1 MSRKNKKALGAVILI
16 LFINM
21 FHALGIVREPRF
33 KTYSTENGL
42 SHDGVSCILEDAEG
56 FIWFGTWDGLNRYD
70 GNRFV
75 IYKSRPGD
83 SSSLKNNKIREIVE
97 DKRGYLWVKTYDKK
111 VYRFDKR
118 KEEFLPVIVTEKGA
132 SLEHVF
138 IAEIVPMTNG
148 DVWLTTEDHGAICVS
163 DLGSG
168 ELLVVNYSMETAYL
182 GNNVNFIF
190 EDLQQGIWFGTTRG
204 LISLTKEGKGYIPY
218 LGSKNQVYGNNLDFT
233 KVSADAEGRLFFATV
248 DGILVQYEPTSKT
261 FSQKR
266 ILKGKISDML
276 ISKTGK
282 IYLTTPNQGLTIYD
296 YQNGTLQQ
304 KNSQVTYL
312 SIYEDRTGNI
322 WLEPEKDGAVL
333 YDPSSNSFHS
343 FVHKKEHNLPFM
355 IKEGFINDRS
365 FKVFEDVNDMV
376 WVCLKGGGF
385 GYYERNENKLS
396 YFYNNPEDGSR
407 LFSNNVVAAYSDKKG
422 VLWFCT
428 RNGGVNKV
436 TFFSD
441 NFRHRR
447 PVNTSP
453 GRFDNEI
460 RALMQDTD
468 GKIWITNKS
477 GDVYFHKNGDVH
489 VLKDDQIAGSIYCI
503 TEDRNKNIWI
513 GTKGYGLVKL
523 EPENEQRTKYKV
535 IRYENDPNDVTSL
548 SSNQIY
554 SITEDHKGRLWIGT
568 FQKGPNLLVEDRGKV
583 SFKNVDNSFKNYPKR
598 TFNVIRHALEGPD
611 KKIWLGTTDGLLR
624 FDPDEDP
631 DKIEF
636 IPTVKISGDKNSLGN
651 NDIMYLFRSKDDEVW
666 VGTFG
671 GGLNKVLN
679 KPGQF
684 GEELKFKAFTKEQ
697 GLPNDI
703 ILSIIEDNQR
713 HLWMT
718 TENGIAVMNLET
730 EDFRNYNTYNGLP
743 GIGFS
748 EAACLKT
755 DKGEIFF
762 GGIDGYISF
771 YPDKIVNE
779 KFPGNMVFTGIQLY
793 NKEIDIKDP
802 ESPLKTSINY
812 ADEMVL
818 NHDQN
823 VITIE
828 YAVLDYRIPD
838 DISYAYIL
846 EGYDKDW
853 HYVKNQKK
861 ATYTKIP
868 PGRYTFSVKTATNGH
883 FENVPEKSISII
895 VKKPW
900 WLSGWAIFCYVVL
913 AICALEIIR
922 RIVFTMIRLKHKIAI
937 EKKMAELKIQFFT
950 NISHELRTPL
960 TLIVNPLL
968 KIRQNE
974 SLSKKGMKY
983 LNVANKNTDRMVR
996 FVNQLLDFRKIQA
1009 QKAKLNIS
1017 RVELVGFMQ
1026 QLLDNFA
1033 DIVEDK
1039 RISLELK
1046 ASEPD
1051 VYVWCDEEK
1060 MDIVFFNLISNA
1072 IKFSPKDSCIIIHIE
1087 KNGKNVQVQVIDE
1100 GDGVSAD
1107 QLEVI
1112 FEPYYEGGNVRDKT
1126 FKGTGIGL
1134 ALSKDIIHLHGG
1146 TIYAKRNEETGM
1158 TFAVNLLTGNDHFSP
1173 ADLQEENA
1181 VGGHDIPYTDM
1192 ESDEKEPLV
1201 EDYHRN
1207 EQPTLLLVE
1216 DNPELRRFIAGEFRA
1231 VYNVYEA
1238 GDGQE
1243 GYQKATKLIPDVIVS
1258 DVMMPGTDGIEM
1270 LKQLKDDVKT
1280 SHIPI
1285 ILLTAK
1291 SAIEDQITGLSYGA
1305 DFYITKPFHIDYVK
1319 HLLSNLL
1326 KNRQKLVQGMVE
1338 QPTVLKLE
1346 PEEVIITS
1354 KDEAFLREVIQ
1365 LIEKGMSDTGFSIDT
1380 AVNAMAMGR
1389 TTFYKK
1395 LKSLTNMSPVEFIK
1409 DIRLKRA
1416 KQLLD
1421 TGELTVTEVAY
1432 KIGFNSSGY
1441 FSTCFK
1447 EKYKVSPSDYLKSK
1461 F

>member
-1 MSRKNKKALGAVILI
+1 MNTINNKVLGVVLLI

-21 FHALGIVREPRF
+21 LPTWGIIREPRF

-42 SHDGVSCILEDAEG
+42 SHDGVACIIEDAEG

-70 GNRFV
+70 GNNFIV
-75 IYKSRPGD
+75 YKSRPGD
-83 SSSLKNNKIREIVE
+83 RSALKNNKIREIVE
-97 DKRGYLWVKTYDKK
+97 DRSGFLWVKTYDKK

-118 KEEFLPVIVTEKGA
+118 KEEFLPVVKSDKGEN
-132 SLEHVF
+132 LEHLFMADIIPVS
-138 IAEIVPMTNG
+138 NG
-148 DVWLTTEDHGAICVS
+148 DVWLTTEDNGVICVS
-163 DLGSG
+163 DKGNG
-168 ELLVVNYSMETAYL
+168 ELEIVNYGAVTPYL
-182 GNNVNFIF
+182 KNKANFIV
-190 EDLQQGIWFGTTRG
+190 EDAQQQIWIGTKSG
-204 LISLTKEGKGYIPY
+204 LLCFVKEAGTYRIAPKLAGKPY
-218 LGSKNQVYGNNLDFT
+218 GERLDFIKMAT
-233 KVSADAEGRLFFATV
+233 DADGRLFFATANGV
-248 DGILVQYEPTSKT
+248 LVQYEASSKS
-261 FSQKR
+261 FSQKQIQR
-266 ILKGKISDML
+266 GNILDML
-276 ISKTGK
+276 VSSTGK
-282 IYLTTPNQGLTIYD
+282 VYLAFQNQGLVVYD
-296 YQNGTLQQ
+296 HHHAGLRQLNNG
-304 KNSQVTYL
+304 NVSYL
-312 SIYEDRTGNI
+312 SIYEDRAGNI

-333 YDPSSNSFHS
+333 YRPSTNSFHS

-355 IKEGFINDRS
+355 AKEGFINDRS

-385 GYYERNENKLS
+385 GYYEKSNNTIA
-396 YFYNNPEDGSR
+396 YFYNDPDDKNR
-407 LFSNNVVAAYSDKKG
+407 LFSNNLVASYTDKKG
-422 VLWFCT
+422 VLWLCT

-447 PVNTSP
+447 LVNTAP

-460 RALMQDTD
+460 RALLQDTD

-477 GDVYFHKNGDVH
+477 GGVYFHKNGDVQ
-489 VLKDDQIAGSIYCI
+489 VLQNDQIAGSIYCI

-513 GTKGYGLVKL
+513 GTKGYGLIKL
-523 EPENEQRTKYKV
+523 EPENRERTKYK
-535 IRYENDPNDVTSL
+535 ILRYEHDPMDVNSL

-554 SITEDHKGRLWIGT
+554 NITEDHKGRLWIST
-568 FQKGPNLLVEDRGKV
+568 FQKGPNLLVEENGKV
-583 SFKNVDNSFKNYPKR
+583 HFKNVDNSFKNYPKR
-598 TFNVIRHALEGPD
+598 TFNVIRHAILGPD

-624 FDPDEDP
+624 FDPDENP
-631 DKIEF
+631 DNIQF
-636 IPTVKISGDKNSLGN
+636 IATVKISGDKSSLGN
-651 NDIMYLFRSKDDEVW
+651 NDIMYLFSSKDDAVW
-666 VGTFG
+666 VATFG

-679 KPGQF
+679 KPDRFNERLQ
-684 GEELKFKAFTKEQ
+684 FKAFTKEQ

-703 ILSIIEDNQR
+703 ILSIVEDNDR
-713 HLWMT
+713 NLWMA
-718 TENGIAVMNLET
+718 TENGIAVMDMET

-743 GIGFS
+743 RIGFS
-748 EAACLKT
+748 EAACLRS
-755 DKGEIFF
+755 DQGEIFF
-762 GGIDGYISF
+762 GGVDGYISF
-771 YPDKIVNE
+771 YPDKIVSE

-802 ESPLKTSINY
+802 QSPLKTSINY
-812 ADEMVL
+812 ADEIVL
-818 NHDQN
+818 NHDQD

-828 YAVLDYRIPD
+828 YAVLDYRTPD

-853 HYVKNQKK
+853 HFVKNQKK

-868 PGRYTFSVKTATNGH
+868 PGQYTFRVKTVSNGH
-883 FENVPEKSISII
+883 FENVPEKSITIV

-900 WLSGWAIFCYVVL
+900 WLSGWAILCYVVL
-913 AICALEIIR
+913 TICALEVIR

-937 EKKMAELKIQFFT
+937 EKKMTELKLQFFT

-968 KIRQNE
+968 KIRQTE
-974 SLSKKGMKY
+974 TLSQKGMKY
-983 LNVANKNTDRMVR
+983 LHVANKNTDRMVR

-1009 QKAKLNIS
+1009 QKTKLKIS
-1017 RVELVGFMQ
+1017 RVELVGLMR

-1039 RISLELK
+1039 RISLELI
-1046 ASEPD
+1046 AQTES
-1051 VYVWCDEEK
+1051 YVWCDEEK

-1072 IKFSPKDSCIIIHIE
+1072 VKFSPKESRIVIRIE
-1087 KNGKNVQVQVIDE
+1087 KDGEYVQVHVMDE
-1100 GDGVSAD
+1100 GDGVSED
-1107 QLEVI
+1107 QLDVI
-1112 FEPYYEGGNVRDKT
+1112 FEPYYEGGNMQDST

-1146 TIYAKRNEETGM
+1146 TIYAKRNEEAGM
-1158 TFAVNLLTGNDHFSP
+1158 TFTVRILAGNDHFNP
-1173 ADLQEENA
+1173 IDPQEENTVA
-1181 VGGHDIPYTDM
+1181 SEEIPYTDM
-1192 ESDEKEPLV
+1192 DLYGEEPLV
-1201 EDYHRN
+1201 EDRYK
-1207 EQPTLLLVE
+1207 EDQPTLLLVE
-1216 DNPELRRFIAGEFRA
+1216 DNPELRRFIVDEFSSI
-1231 VYNVYEA
+1231 YNVYEA

-1243 GYQKATKLIPDVIVS
+1243 GYQKATELIPDVIIS

-1305 DFYITKPFHIDYVK
+1305 DFYITKPFHMDYVK
-1319 HLLSNLL
+1319 YLLRNLL
-1326 KNRQKLVQGMVE
+1326 KNRQRFVEGMLE
-1338 QPTVLKLE
+1338 KPTVLKLE
-1346 PEEVIITS
+1346 PEEIIITS

-1365 LIEKGMSDTGFSIDT
+1365 IIENGMSDTGFSIDA

-1395 LKSLTNMSPVEFIK
+1395 LKSLTSMSPVEFIK

-1461 F
+1461 S